1 MNNERELIDGEPY
14 TIIDGEVVTMAET
27 LTGSRYYE
35 YVDGN
40 PRNNRHHNI
49 CVLTKEQ
56 WEDKRRARGNN

>member
-1 MNNERELIDGEPY
+1 MNDERELIDGEPY
-14 TIIDGEVVTMAET
+14 TIINGEIVTMAET

-40 PRNNRHHNI
+40 PLNNQRRNI